1 MLTGTGQRA
10 VTDRVRRIYRQI
22 QAVVISPQ
30 SFFVRNQTV
39 ERPVDIV
46 AESCEK
52 DLQRGIWIMKKIS
65 SYIWDYKFSYLGAI
79 ASLLIAVTLDMM
91 GPRLMALVVD
101 DVIVGG
107 NITELK
113 YLLLGF
119 LGVGIGRC
127 VFQYVKE
134 YTFDKNG
141 IRISA
146 DMRRD
151 LFRHV
156 QGLSADFFDRT
167 NTGELMARVKEDID
181 RIWDAIGYVGML
193 LIEVI
198 YHTSIILISMYLLNW
213 KLALLPTAA
222 MLMCGTIALL
232 MERKLGKVY
241 EEISEENARLNTV
254 AEENLAGVRTVKAF
268 AREKHEIGKFLSHNK
283 RYYEL
288 NMQQSRVFVRYY
300 PFFSVVSKVLPILTI
315 LVGGG
320 FVIKGQMTLGQMTAF
335 VEYSTNIVWPMEM
348 LGWLTNSF
356 SAAVASN
363 KKVRKIYEEKPTIME
378 NAEPVRIE
386 QVAGK
391 VCFDHVSFHK
401 ADMYEILHDISFTVE
416 AGRTLG
422 IMGATG
428 AGKTSIVQLLQRMY
442 DATEGAVYLDDVNI
456 KELSL
461 EQLRTSVSYVMQD
474 VFLFSDTI
482 NDNIKLGKKE
492 RLDFKTVR
500 RASVQAQ
507 ASDFIERME
516 ETYDTVIGERGVG
529 LSGGQKQRISI
540 ARALAKRD
548 PILVLDDSTSA
559 LDMETE
565 QMIQQTLRELE
576 GTTKIIIAHRIS
588 AVRHADEIIVLENG
602 SIAERGTHEELLAK
616 RGLYFET
623 YESQYGDMDTAAI
636 LQQTINLL
644 PETGNSKETVTEAEK
659 QKGGETYGS
668 QLI

>member
-1 MLTGTGQRA
+1 
-10 VTDRVRRIYRQI
+10 
-22 QAVVISPQ
+22 
-30 SFFVRNQTV
+30 
-39 ERPVDIV
+39 
-46 AESCEK
+46 
-52 DLQRGIWIMKKIS
+52 MKKIS

-107 NITELK
+107 NIAELK

-232 MERKLGKVY
+232 MERKLGQVY

-320 FVIKGQMTLGQMTAF
+320 FVIKGQMTLGQMTAS

-363 KKVRKIYEEKPTIME
+363 KKVRKIYEEKPTITE

-442 DATEGAVYLDDVNI
+442 DATEGAIYLDDVNI

-492 RLDFKTVR
+492 RLDFQTVR

>member
-1 MLTGTGQRA
+1 
-10 VTDRVRRIYRQI
+10 
-22 QAVVISPQ
+22 
-30 SFFVRNQTV
+30 
-39 ERPVDIV
+39 
-46 AESCEK
+46 
-52 DLQRGIWIMKKIS
+52 MKKIS

-107 NITELK
+107 NIAELK

-198 YHTSIILISMYLLNW
+198 YHTSIILISMYMLNW

-232 MERKLGKVY
+232 MERKLGQVY
-241 EEISEENARLNTV
+241 EEISEENAKLNTV

-363 KKVRKIYEEKPTIME
+363 KKVRKIYEEKPTITE
-378 NAEPVRIE
+378 TTEPVSIE

-391 VCFDHVSFHK
+391 ICFDHVSFHK

-442 DATEGAVYLDDVNI
+442 DATEGAIYLDDVNI